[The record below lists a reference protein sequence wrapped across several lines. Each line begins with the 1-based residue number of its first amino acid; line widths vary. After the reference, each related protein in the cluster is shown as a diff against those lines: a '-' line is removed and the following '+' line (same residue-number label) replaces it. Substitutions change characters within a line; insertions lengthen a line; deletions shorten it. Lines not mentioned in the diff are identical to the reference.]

1 MIKSGVFKIVWVV
14 CLFCLQSG
22 YAQQKFEKESR
33 LKVEDVPAR
42 ALQFIDS
49 LGAESKIHWY
59 FEEGLE
65 STSIEAKFRY
75 KGKKLSVEFDTSGKV
90 EDVEIQ
96 VKWSALASALRDSI
110 RAVLRSDC
118 TRFSIRKVQVQY
130 SGSRNNLISKLRMD
144 STTAGYVTRYELVTK
159 CRTDEDIALYEYLF
173 DSEGLSLTRSKII
186 FNNSSNLEY

>member
-1 MIKSGVFKIVWVV
+1 MWIV

-33 LKVEDVPAR
+33 LKMDEVPEM

-49 LGAESKIHWY
+49 LEPESKINWY
-59 FEEGLE
+59 LEEGLE

-75 KGKKLSVEFDTSGKV
+75 KGKKLSVEFDTAGKV

-96 VKWSALASALRDSI
+96 VKWNTLPAALRDSI
-110 RAVLRSDC
+110 REVFRSDC
-118 TRFSIRKVQVQY
+118 NRFSVRKVQVQY
-130 SGSRNNLISKLRMD
+130 SGSRTTLIAKLKTD
-144 STTAGYVTRYELVTK
+144 STTVGYITRYELITK